1 MAPFRIL
8 LTPCPII
15 RPCTWSSSSVTSRT
29 PPDPPACGGIGGVV
43 FNRPMGLQP
52 GERSVQG
59 QRPGTGSAGNPHGL
73 ARCFP
78 SGTPTGA
85 FDPAAP
91 LRAGPGKRLFQIPAE
106 VGTRTHP
113 QRPALDPSVLFHR
126 LHAIRRSDARIC
138 QTSPASAGLRARSAG
153 VAHRGACACG
163 GTRPASAGLRAL
175 SAGVHVRADAAGW
188 SSWGQ
193 NAARP
198 MRRCGF

>member
-106 VGTRTHP
+106 VGTRPHP

-138 QTSPASAGLRARSAG
+138 QTSPAGCACCGTSRAVPPDAEPAGWANEGRCRARTLGDAHTERSTSCQFMTAPPIAGLL
-153 VAHRGACACG
+153 CM
-163 GTRPASAGLRAL
+163 P
-175 SAGVHVRADAAGW
+175 
-188 SSWGQ
+188 
-193 NAARP
+193 
-198 MRRCGF
+198 